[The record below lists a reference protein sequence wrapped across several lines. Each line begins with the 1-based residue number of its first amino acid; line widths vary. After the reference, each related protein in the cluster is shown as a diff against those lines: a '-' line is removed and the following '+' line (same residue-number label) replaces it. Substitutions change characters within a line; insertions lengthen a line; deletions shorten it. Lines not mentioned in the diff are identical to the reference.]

1 VDGKWYYVLK
11 VFGGYKDMKYQPSSW
26 HQYGPST
33 RIHKHEDA
41 TGKLVSINISPG
53 FKHADPGKT
62 TFLERASE
70 ELWTDLVKEM
80 VGSEVD
86 WQLITSYNE
95 WGEGT
100 SVESALE
107 WQTESGYGMYLDVLH
122 KFATVEDLT
131 TSDRNGFSQAGQK
144 ENLPFLIENKTLH
157 VNQKADRI
165 RVYSMTGRLILDE
178 KNISS
183 LALDLNEP
191 IAILAIE
198 IGDNLYRYK
207 YVNF

>member
-1 VDGKWYYVLK
+1 MEDG
-11 VFGGYKDMKYQPSSW
+11 S
-26 HQYGPST
+26 
-33 RIHKHEDA
+33 R
-41 TGKLVSINISPG
+41 KLVSINISPG

-62 TFLERASE
+62 TFLERAGE
-70 ELWTDLVKEM
+70 ELWTDLVRQM
-80 VGSEVD
+80 VGSEVN

-122 KFATVEDLT
+122 KYATVEDLT
-131 TSDRNGFSQAGQK
+131 TSDHNGFSQPDQI
-144 ENLPFLIENKTLH
+144 ENLPFSIANKTLQI
-157 VNQKADRI
+157 NQRADRVI
-165 RVYSMTGRLILDE
+165 VYSMTGRVILHE

-183 LALDLNEP
+183 LALELNDP
-191 IAILAIE
+191 IAILTIE
-198 IGDNLYRYK
+198 LGDKLYRYK